1 MTRHPGIDGSFVF
14 NARGRN
20 FYPRCTGRFCSQSDE
35 LRRGIVVADTG
46 LRPIIDSGS
55 SRVFDCNRI
64 TRKLRE
70 TDAAV
75 ENLFFRNP
83 QLNNLIVVKHSVPAS
98 DRQKRN
104 TPPVGTKLYFPFDEN
119 DPYRGGSTIFL
130 HDKNLEAALQD
141 KCGVSRENNKQAVEQ
156 DIVLLKA
163 LGRLPTLD
171 PFLMRD
177 VLAGEKL
184 EVNAVYLDISTEEWN
199 EIEIYIHDHFMPL
212 VRAAVPGAAASHD
225 QANRLAEKMWEATDR
240 KALQPLI
247 VALRLPEANALDIFY
262 SWKVITFYA
271 FQYARLK
278 PKLLEMA
285 QWLKT
290 TSVLPQLTPPDMRMR
305 IEGPHATV
313 REQIR
318 QPWRVIETTLTA
330 YENSYATMFREKGDP
345 GPFLAFIGNASE
357 TFWLLGDA
365 LGKID
370 HAVFCWDS
378 VTARYSGRSLPLEGL
393 ENALRMLEEI
403 LGTGKADPVGMV
415 WGAKS
420 SDNRQRARG

>member
-1 MTRHPGIDGSFVF
+1 VT
-14 NARGRN
+14 
-20 FYPRCTGRFCSQSDE
+20 E
-35 LRRGIVVADTG
+35 TG

-70 TDAAV
+70 LNAAD

-83 QLNNLIVVKHSVPAS
+83 QLNNLIVIKHSVPPGE
-98 DRQKRN
+98 RKRYR
-104 TPPVGTKLYFPFDEN
+104 TPPVGTKLYFAFDEN

-130 HDKNLEAALQD
+130 HDKNLEAALHD
-141 KCGVSRENNKQAVEQ
+141 KCGVSRENNKEAVEQ
-156 DIVLLKA
+156 DIVALRA

-177 VLAGEKL
+177 VLSSEQL
-184 EVNAVYLDISTEEWN
+184 TVNPAYLDISAEEWS
-199 EIEIYIHDHFMPL
+199 EIELYIHDHFMPL
-212 VRAAVPGAAASHD
+212 VRAAIPGAAASHE
-225 QANRLAEKMWEATDR
+225 QANRLAEKMWEAKDR

-247 VALRLPEANALDIFY
+247 VALRLPEASALEIFY
-262 SWKVITFYA
+262 AWKVITFYA

-278 PKLLEMA
+278 PRLLEMA

-290 TSVLPQLTPPDMRMR
+290 SGTVPQLTPHDMRRR
-305 IEGPHATV
+305 IEGSHETV
-313 REQIR
+313 RDQIR
-318 QPWRVIETTLTA
+318 HPWRVIETTLTA

-345 GPFLAFIGNASE
+345 GPFLSFIANASE

-378 VTARYSGRSLPLEGL
+378 VTSRYSRRMLPLDGL

-403 LGTGKADPVGMV
+403 LGTGKSDPVGMV
-415 WGAKS
+415 WGATPNT
-420 SDNRQRARG
+420 DGRQRARG